1 MFGISQELILE
12 ISIIPVVGLLSW
24 FAAKGIKYM
33 FRRAT
38 LKNKDNYD
46 KEEFELLMRISS

>member
-1 MFGISQELILE
+1 MFEISRELVLE
-12 ISIIPVVGLLSW
+12 ISMVPVIGLLAW

-38 LKNKDNYD
+38 LLNKDNYD
-46 KEEFELLMRISS
+46 KEEFEQLMRISS